1 MPTIANEFSN
11 KPVSRFKDEI
21 LTAIVDGKLT
31 TNIHK
36 VSSFY
41 VSSSMLVT
49 KIVQVY
55 PWTDIQEAHRE
66 MENDKNMYESLLF
79 HIRIYFN
86 HQITPSGKIIVEVV

>member
-1 MPTIANEFSN
+1 MVLEVPTIANEFSN

-49 KIVQVY
+49 KIV
-55 PWTDIQEAHRE
+55 
-66 MENDKNMYESLLF
+66 
-79 HIRIYFN
+79 
-86 HQITPSGKIIVEVV
+86 